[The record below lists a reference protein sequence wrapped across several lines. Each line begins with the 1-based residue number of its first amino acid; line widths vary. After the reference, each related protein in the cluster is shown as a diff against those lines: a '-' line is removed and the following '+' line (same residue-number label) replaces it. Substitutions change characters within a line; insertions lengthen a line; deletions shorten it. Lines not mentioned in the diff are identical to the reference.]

1 MARLREE
8 FPDSS
13 GRRLRA
19 WLVAG
24 RVRVK
29 GEIVHDPRTPV
40 APGDPVTLG
49 PAPPPALAAPLRLV
63 HEDDALLVIEKPSG
77 LLTIGTEHERERT
90 AYRMVWAY
98 LKGARPSRRPFIV
111 HRLDR
116 ETSGLLVIAK
126 TPETKQYLQAQFFSG
141 TAERRYV
148 AIVEGVVTADE
159 GTLRDVLVEERSLRV
174 RPADPTRPPPKGR
187 RARIAITRYRVVER
201 RADVTRVSL
210 RLGTGRRH
218 QIRVQMAKLGHP
230 VVGDIRHGA
239 RRDPLR
245 RLCLHATR
253 LGFRH
258 PDNGAPVE
266 FDCAPPDAFASLG
279 RPADR
284 PASPPAPRQ
293 ERGTLDTMRRPT
305 QPGWRPP
312 RTGPAARRST
322 AERASPS
329 SPSRPERNPRDA
341 MRTPDR
347 RGWRPARTE
356 PAPWRASETPASSPP
371 AAGPERDAR
380 GASRPPRRGQW
391 QPRRPGRPAGP
402 SSDERAPAPRTP
414 GSDGDTRGAGRPPR
428 RREWQPG
435 RPGPPARPP
444 SEERRPTPPGPDSER
459 GARSESRAPRRHEW
473 QPRRTN
479 RPPWSAEERTPPGP
493 PPGPERGGGDA
504 TRRPP
509 RARQWSGR
517 PGAGPRAAERGS
529 PPPAPGAK
537 RRARDPGRRPRQT
550 GWRPPP
556 TGPAPWSA
564 PAERTS
570 PPAPGPE
577 RNPRDGMRRPAS
589 PGPRR
594 PPRAGDGPPRPWPR
608 ERPPRRPPR

>member
-1 MARLREE
+1 MDALQTSLLARLRAE

-19 WLVAG
+19 WLAAG

-29 GEIVHDPRTPV
+29 GEIVRDPRTPV
-40 APGDPVTLG
+40 LPADPVTLG

-63 HEDDALLVIEKPSG
+63 HEDESLLVIEKPPG

-201 RADVTRVSL
+201 RADVTRVAL

-230 VVGDIRHGA
+230 VVGDVRHGA

-258 PDNGAPVE
+258 PETGMPVE
-266 FDCAPPDAFASLG
+266 FDCAPPAAFGTLG

-284 PASPPAPRQ
+284 ATPTPAPRPERDARDAVRRVPESGRRPSPTSGAPRPSPAGQ
-293 ERGTLDTMRRPT
+293 KPPRPPRGPERGARRAGP
-305 QPGWRPP
+305 PGWRPP
-312 RTGPAARRST
+312 RAGPGPRPSWTEGPAPPPA
-322 AERASPS
+322 AG
-329 SPSRPERNPRDA
+329 
-341 MRTPDR
+341 PDR
-347 RGWRPARTE
+347 GTRDVMRRPSPPGRRPARYGPGPRPSSAE
-356 PAPWRASETPASSPP
+356 GGSSSPP
-371 AAGPERDAR
+371 PGPDRGIRDATRRPPPPGRRPARYGPGPRPSSAEGGSSSPPPGPDRGIRDATHRPPPPPSAWRLPRGGPSPRPPRPWSAERRSSPRPPGPERDAR
-380 GASRPPRRGQW
+380 DEM
-391 QPRRPGRPAGP
+391 RRP
-402 SSDERAPAPRTP
+402 AP
-414 GSDGDTRGAGRPPR
+414 
-428 RREWQPG
+428 PG
-435 RPGPPARPP
+435 RDAIRGP
-444 SEERRPTPPGPDSER
+444 
-459 GARSESRAPRRHEW
+459 
-473 QPRRTN
+473 
-479 RPPWSAEERTPPGP
+479 AEP
-493 PPGPERGGGDA
+493 
-504 TRRPP
+504 
-509 RARQWSGR
+509 
-517 PGAGPRAAERGS
+517 
-529 PPPAPGAK
+529 
-537 RRARDPGRRPRQT
+537 
-550 GWRPPP
+550 GWRPPRG
-556 TGPAPWSA
+556 GPAPDRW
-564 PAERTS
+564 
-570 PPAPGPE
+570 
-577 RNPRDGMRRPAS
+577 PRGRR
-589 PGPRR
+589 PRR
-594 PPRAGDGPPRPWPR
+594 PPR
-608 ERPPRRPPR
+608 